1 MIIATFARRPIVG
14 YLPVVLSLIATG
26 FLSFGL
32 WVHHMFATG
41 IPQMGASFF
50 TASSMLIAVPSGIQ
64 IFCWLA
70 TLWEGRPVMRTPLLF
85 VLGFVVIFVLG
96 GMTGVMV
103 ASVPFDTQVHDT
115 YFVVA
120 HFHYV
125 LIGGAVFPLIGGVYY
140 WFPKFCGR
148 MMDERLGRWNFW
160 LAFIGF
166 NLAFFPM
173 HILGLEGMPR
183 RVYTYLPEMGW
194 GGLNL
199 TASIG
204 ALILFVSFVLLLWN
218 AVRSAR
224 GGVPAPDNPWDA
236 GTLEWATTSP
246 PPPYNFAR
254 IPVVTHREPLW
265 AERGELPVAHGLS
278 VERREHLVTTITEA
292 RPEIREASPE
302 PSIWPLLAAIAV
314 TVFFIGSIFTPWA
327 VVWGSPPIAV
337 TLIGWFW
344 PKGTREDEV

>member
-1 MIIATFARRPIVG
+1 
-14 YLPVVLSLIATG
+14 
-26 FLSFGL
+26 
-32 WVHHMFATG
+32 
-41 IPQMGASFF
+41 
-50 TASSMLIAVPSGIQ
+50 MLIAVPSGVQ

-70 TLWEGRPVMRTPLLF
+70 TLWEGKPVIRPPLLF
-85 VLGFVVIFVLG
+85 VLGFVVIFVIG

-103 ASVPFDTQVHDT
+103 ASVPLDTQVHDT

-125 LIGGAVFPLIGGVYY
+125 LIGGAVFPLMGGVYY

-173 HILGLEGMPR
+173 HILGLLGMPR
-183 RVYTYLPEMGW
+183 RVYTYLPEMHW
-194 GGLNL
+194 GHLNL
-199 TASIG
+199 TATIG
-204 ALILFVSFVLLLWN
+204 ALILFASFALLLWN

-224 GGVPAPDNPWDA
+224 YGTAAPDDPWDA

-254 IPVVTHREPLW
+254 IPVVIHREPLW
-265 AERGELPVAHGLS
+265 AAPGELPVVHGLS
-278 VERREHLVTTITEA
+278 VERREILVSTLSEA
-292 RPEIREASPE
+292 RPEIREASPK
-302 PSIWPLLAAIAV
+302 PSIWPLVAALTV
-314 TVFFIGSIFTPWA
+314 DVFFVGSIFTPWA
-327 VVWGSPPIAV
+327 VVWGTPPVAIA
-337 TLIGWFW
+337 LIGWFW
-344 PKGTREDEV
+344 PTGTPEDER